1 MSGKMKEETMGFA
14 TAMSDFD
21 SGEVAVRLR
30 EEIARQRLSRARL
43 AENAR
48 LSVSTLEKALSGRR
62 RFTLATVVRLEE
74 ALGASLREQ
83 ATHHS
88 IEPSLAP
95 AEMGSYA
102 RPAVR
107 WIEGE
112 YLTLRASF
120 GEDGA
125 VYAYRTEIRWSSAKG
140 HLVFAESDRVDA
152 TFEQAG
158 FVSMPHLSGHTY
170 LMTSEEGQYR
180 MIMLGRATREARMF
194 GLLTTLQVGQGS
206 QLVPVSCPVAF
217 VPIGQVEEPV
227 FGLMREGEERCSH
240 CRSILDSAL
249 EGDFCRMRR

>member
-1 MSGKMKEETMGFA
+1 
-14 TAMSDFD
+14 MSDFD
-21 SGEVAVRLR
+21 SEEVATRLR

-48 LSVSTLEKALSGRR
+48 LSISTLEKTLSGRR

-74 ALGASLREQ
+74 ALGASLRDEVAPQ
-83 ATHHS
+83 ATG
-88 IEPSLAP
+88 PSLAP

-120 GEDGA
+120 GEEGA
-125 VYAYRTEIRWSSAKG
+125 VYAYRTEIRWSAAKG
-140 HLVFAESDRVDA
+140 HLVFAESNRVDA

-194 GLLTTLQVGQGS
+194 GLLSTLQVGQGS
-206 QLVPVSCPVAF
+206 QLVPVSCPVAL
-217 VPIGQVEEPV
+217 VPIGQIEEPV
-227 FGLMREGEERCSH
+227 FGLVRESDERGAEY
-240 CRSILDSAL
+240 RGVLDAAL
-249 EGDFCRMRR
+249 EADYCRLRR